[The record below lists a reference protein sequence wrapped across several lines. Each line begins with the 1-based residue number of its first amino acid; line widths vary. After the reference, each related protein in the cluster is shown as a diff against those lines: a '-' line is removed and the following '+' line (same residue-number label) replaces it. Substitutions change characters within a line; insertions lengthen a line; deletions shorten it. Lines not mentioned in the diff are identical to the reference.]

1 MARAKTLTFKNP
13 DTDTGVVYEIDD
25 ARVGSEAYS
34 TQKEYIVGSFCIWN
48 NTLYKCISHVDRG
61 STWNESKWKATSV
74 VDEISNKVIYLT
86 NKPVTVGSNTTI
98 LTVNDPR
105 ITADHI
111 LVDCVFGDSNRIS
124 QDPEY
129 TTSSGTLVL
138 SGTCTRETTAN
149 IILIKED

>member
-48 NTLYKCISHVDRG
+48 NTLYKCKSHVERG
-61 STWNESKWKATSV
+61 SAWNETNWKATSV
-74 VDEISNKVIYLT
+74 VDEIANKVIHLT
-86 NKPVTVGSNTTI
+86 NKPVTVGSNTNI
-98 LTVNDPR
+98 LTVNDQR

-111 LVDCVFGDSNRIS
+111 VASCMFGDSNYIS
-124 QDPEY
+124 QEPDY
-129 TTSSGTLVL
+129 TTSSGSLVL
-138 SGTCTRETTAN
+138 YGTCTRATTAN